1 MLAAVTTGT
10 RTIDVVQRAEPG
22 APGRGQVT
30 VRPAAVGLCGSDFH
44 LFAGELDV
52 VGHPELPRVQGHE
65 VAAVL
70 ERLGPDAPAHL
81 REGDQVAL
89 FPLLACGECY
99 PCRIGRPNV
108 CDRFQLIG
116 VHVDGGLQEQ
126 LTIAADR
133 VFPISVQRPAVA
145 ALAEPF
151 SIAVRAVNRGRIAA
165 GERVVVLGAGPI
177 GQAVAV
183 AAAERGA
190 EVLAID
196 PVADRLEISR
206 ALGAQALAWTTA
218 AEVAQQAR
226 AWAGGEG
233 APVVL
238 DATGNPDAI
247 AAGVEIV
254 ASAGRVVVVGMSG
267 RDLAVQVS
275 RFVEKELDVLGVS
288 VCQPHEFAEAVSIV
302 QRHPESLARLVS
314 HEFPLDRAPEA
325 LTFAMENPQEV
336 MKVVIGSV

>member
-10 RTIDVVQRAEPG
+10 RTIELLDRAEPG
-22 APGRGQVT
+22 APGPGQVT
-30 VRPAAVGLCGSDFH
+30 VRPEAVGLCGSDFH
-44 LFAGELDV
+44 LFDGELDV

-65 VAAVL
+65 VAATIAH
-70 ERLGPDAPAHL
+70 LGPDTPGHL
-81 REGDQVAL
+81 AEGQRVSL

-99 PCRIGRPNV
+99 PCRVGRPNV

-126 LTIAADR
+126 LTISADR
-133 VFPISVQRPAVA
+133 VFPIEARRAAVA

-151 SIAVRAVNRGRIAA
+151 SIAVRAVNRARVAA

-190 EVLAID
+190 HVLAID
-196 PVADRLEISR
+196 PVGGRLATSA
-206 ALGAQALAWTTA
+206 ALGAEVLPWTTA
-218 AEVAQQAR
+218 EEVAAHAR
-226 AWAGGEG
+226 DWAGGEG
-233 APVVL
+233 APAVL

-247 AAGVEIV
+247 AAGIEIV
-254 ASAGRVVVVGMSG
+254 ASAGRVVIVGMSG

-288 VCQPHEFAEAVSIV
+288 VCQPHEFAEAVAIV
-302 QRHPESLARLVS
+302 QRHAESLGRLVS
-314 HEFPLDRAPEA
+314 HEFPLRSAGQA

-336 MKVVIGSV
+336 MKVVIGPD

>member
-1 MLAAVTTGT
+1 MLAAVTTAK
-10 RTIDVVQRAEPG
+10 RTIDLLDRAEP
-22 APGRGQVT
+22 APPGPGQVT
-30 VRPAAVGLCGSDFH
+30 VRPQAVGLCGSDFH
-44 LFAGELDV
+44 LFDGQLDV

-65 VAAVL
+65 VAAVID
-70 ERLGPDAPAHL
+70 RLGPGAPEHL
-81 REGDQVAL
+81 REGQCVAL

-99 PCRIGRPNV
+99 PCRVGRPNV

-126 LTIAADR
+126 LVIAADR
-133 VFPISVQRPAVA
+133 VFPIAAGRPAVA

-151 SIAVRAVNRGRIAA
+151 SIAVRAVNRGRVVD

-183 AAAERGA
+183 AAQERGA
-190 EVLAID
+190 SVLAID
-196 PVADRLEISR
+196 PVADRLQISA
-206 ALGAQALAWTTA
+206 ALGAEIVPWTTA
-218 AEVAQQAR
+218 EEVVAHAR
-226 AWAGGEG
+226 DWSGGEG
-233 APVVL
+233 APAVL

-254 ASAGRVVVVGMSG
+254 ASAGRLVIVGMSG

-288 VCQPHEFAEAVSIV
+288 VCQPHEFAEAVAIV
-302 QRHPESLARLVS
+302 QRHPESLGQLVS
-314 HEFPLDRAPEA
+314 HEFPLRSAPEA

-336 MKVVIGSV
+336 MKVVIGSP